1 MPMEQPQSPPPE
13 GAAAGG
19 PILMPGVALG
29 VRTLTDRSGAL
40 LAATVAIVL
49 AWLPLVV
56 VHSMAFGRLTSAL
69 EQAKGL
75 EGAESSRPETQ
86 ERALGLIGDLLGAC
100 CGLCSSFFLVL
111 LLAVPVTAGAMCLGA
126 RCAAGAPG
134 VGALGAGLRRYW
146 ATVVVGFV
154 ATFVGGG
161 VGALAPTIAIL
172 LLAREAS
179 ASVADAWTQRL
190 VGALLI
196 LLLLVFLWLT
206 VRLTFATIRVIDP
219 ARPRL
224 GAVAS
229 VRWSWAATAGMVQA
243 PLMLL
248 LTVGALVAFGAAEGG
263 ARLALALGAKD
274 GWAAQGA
281 VAGTFVIGMFLLAPP
296 ALAVLGACYHL
307 VAQRVEPESAPA
319 PAHAPPSPIRKAAP

>member
-1 MPMEQPQSPPPE
+1 
-13 GAAAGG
+13 
-19 PILMPGVALG
+19 
-29 VRTLTDRSGAL
+29 
-40 LAATVAIVL
+40 
-49 AWLPLVV
+49 
-56 VHSMAFGRLTSAL
+56 
-69 EQAKGL
+69 
-75 EGAESSRPETQ
+75 
-86 ERALGLIGDLLGAC
+86 
-100 CGLCSSFFLVL
+100 
-111 LLAVPVTAGAMCLGA
+111 
-126 RCAAGAPG
+126 
-134 VGALGAGLRRYW
+134 
-146 ATVVVGFV
+146 VVGFV
-154 ATFVGGG
+154 ATVVGGG

-179 ASVADAWTQRL
+179 ASVADATTQKL

-229 VRWSWAATAGMVQA
+229 VRWSWAATAGLVQA

-248 LTVGALVAFGAAEGG
+248 LTAGALAAFGAAEAG
-263 ARLALALGAKD
+263 ARLSLALGAKE

-281 VAGTFVIGMFLLAPP
+281 VAATFAAGMLLLAPP

-307 VAQRVEPESAPA
+307 ITQRFEPEPG
-319 PAHAPPSPIRKAAP
+319 HPPVPPTSPRKAAP

>member
-1 MPMEQPQSPPPE
+1 MPMEHPQSPPPE
-13 GAAAGG
+13 GAAFRG
-19 PILMPGVALG
+19 PILMPAVALG
-29 VRTLTDRSGAL
+29 WRTLMERSGPL
-40 LAATVAIVL
+40 LAATVALLLV
-49 AWLPLVV
+49 WLPLVV
-56 VHSMAFGRLTSAL
+56 VHSMAYGRLHA
-69 EQAKGL
+69 GL
-75 EGAESSRPETQ
+75 DQTKDLQGADPLSAESQARV
-86 ERALGLIGDLLGAC
+86 AGLMGDLLSAC

-111 LLAVPVTAGAMCLGA
+111 LLAVPVTAGAMCVGA
-126 RCAAGAPG
+126 RCAAGAPTA
-134 VGALGAGLRRYW
+134 GALGAGLRRYW

-179 ASVADAWTQRL
+179 ASVADAGTQRL

-206 VRLTFATIRVIDP
+206 VRLTFATIRVLDP

-229 VRWSWAATAGMVQA
+229 VRWSWSATAGLVQA

-248 LTVGALVAFGAAEGG
+248 LSVGALVAFGAAEGG
-263 ARLALALGAKD
+263 ARLALALGAKSE
-274 GWAAQGA
+274 AAALGA
-281 VAGTFVIGMFLLAPP
+281 VAATFVAGTLLLAPP

-307 VAQRVEPESAPA
+307 VAQRFEPASALEPA
-319 PAHAPPSPIRKAAP
+319 NSIRKDAP